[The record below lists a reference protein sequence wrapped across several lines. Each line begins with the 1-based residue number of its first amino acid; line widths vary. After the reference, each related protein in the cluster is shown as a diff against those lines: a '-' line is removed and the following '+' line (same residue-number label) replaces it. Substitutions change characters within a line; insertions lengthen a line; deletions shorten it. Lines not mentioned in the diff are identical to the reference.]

1 VANVIVPY
9 SGDVFLPTTRCEPRT
24 ASALRKTHTG
34 LYHPR
39 KTDHGPFDFYECAN
53 GASGGRFPLPS
64 TESLKALYKSFS
76 NGLNPETVRR

>member
-39 KTDHGPFDFYECAN
+39 KTDHGPFDFYECAM
-53 GASGGRFPLPS
+53 
-64 TESLKALYKSFS
+64 ALLVVGFRCLQP
-76 NGLNPETVRR
+76 NR